1 MTSAQDTTSQTTQSA
16 TEQHQHHH
24 HHHHH
29 TDGAE
34 RYKRK
39 AFMSIKRKSLFGKI
53 LFAVLSLTAIAL
65 MAYVYWIY
73 TTE

>member
-1 MTSAQDTTSQTTQSA
+1 MTSTQDTTSQTTQSS
-16 TEQHQHHH
+16 TDQHHH

-29 TDGAE
+29 MDGSE

-39 AFMSIKRKSLFGKI
+39 AFISIKRKPLVGKI

>member
-1 MTSAQDTTSQTTQSA
+1 MTSTQDTTSQTTQSS
-16 TEQHQHHH
+16 TEQHHH

-29 TDGAE
+29 MDGSE

-39 AFMSIKRKSLFGKI
+39 AFISIKRKPLVGKI

>member
-1 MTSAQDTTSQTTQSA
+1 M
-16 TEQHQHHH
+16 
-24 HHHHH
+24 
-29 TDGAE
+29 DGSE

-39 AFMSIKRKSLFGKI
+39 AFISIKRKPLVGKI

>member
-1 MTSAQDTTSQTTQSA
+1 MQSS
-16 TEQHQHHH
+16 TGQQHHH

-29 TDGAE
+29 LDGSE

-39 AFMSIKRKSLFGKI
+39 AFISIKRKSLFGKI